1 MKTWPEIKKIDKVIR
16 HCILLICLLW
26 GIPSEAREYVAGKDY
41 FELPDT
47 VSGVS
52 DVVEYFSFN
61 CPHCYYFEMKSD
73 IYTSIVASFPKGTTF
88 ERNHASRIAPL
99 GNELTRA
106 WAVAN
111 FLHKQPEM
119 TPVIFNAMQKSHIV
133 HDKKSLQALFVE
145 QGVDADELRTI
156 WGSPE
161 ITAVVNHQDNLAAK
175 LGLRFVPAFFVR
187 GKYLVNNMALD
198 TSTDKSFEKDYADVI
213 RYLLN
218 KDR

>member
-1 MKTWPEIKKIDKVIR
+1 MKTWPDIKKPVKAIR
-16 HCILLICLLW
+16 HCIILICLLW

-41 FELPDT
+41 FELPET

-61 CPHCYYFEMKSD
+61 CPHCYYFELKSD
-73 IYTSIVASFPKGTTF
+73 IYTSIVASFPEGTTF
-88 ERNHASRIAPL
+88 ERYHASRIAPL
-99 GNELTRA
+99 GTELTRA
-106 WAVAN
+106 WAVAI
-111 FLHKQPEM
+111 FLHKQSEM

-145 QGVDADELRTI
+145 QGVDEDELTTI
-156 WGSPE
+156 WSSPE
-161 ITAVVNHQDNLAAK
+161 ISVVVNKQDSLAAK

-187 GKYLVNNMALD
+187 GKYMVNNMALD
-198 TSTDKSFEKDYADVI
+198 TSTDKIFEKDYADFI
-213 RYLLN
+213 RYLLK